1 MLWYFM
7 WIDYVNDKNDVGRL
21 KWMQNVTILLFYY
34 SIMEHKRVL
43 VTNSK
48 RNGHGR
54 KLIVM
59 YESMD

>member
-21 KWMQNVTILLFYY
+21 KLMQNGNY
-34 SIMEHKRVL
+34 SIMGRVL
-43 VTNSK
+43 VTNGK
-48 RNGHGR
+48 RKGHGR

>member
-1 MLWYFM
+1 MLWYIM

-21 KWMQNVTILLFYY
+21 KWMQNGNY
-34 SIMEHKRVL
+34 SIMERERVL